1 MKILLTHPSAD
12 LYGSDRMALLAI
24 EALAGQG
31 HEVHAVVPVGGPLL
45 ELIGNTDASVVVKD
59 IPVLRRADL
68 HPTRIF
74 GLLWR
79 VLRSSEQIVRTISR
93 QNPDV
98 LYVNTIV
105 QPWWVLAGKLMR
117 RRVVVHVRE
126 AESQSHPAVRKLLCG
141 CLLMADLVI
150 CNSEATRT
158 EITSMV
164 PVSRG
169 RTMVIYNG
177 KDWSKYRTD
186 RSDHRRDTLRRS
198 PIALVVIGRLSHR
211 KGQDVAIRALAELK
225 AQGCQARLTIVGSAF
240 EGNEGI
246 WSELISL
253 ATSLG
258 VLDQTRFKG
267 FQQDIRSILAETDI
281 AIVPSRIEPFGTV
294 AAECMAAGLLTIVS
308 DVQGLTEIVEP
319 DRNGLTF
326 PVGDHQTLALRC
338 IWAVNHRDDAER
350 LALCGQRDVDERFGL
365 ERYQRQIVEAL
376 ECVAVEKAER

>member
-45 ELIGNTDASVVVKD
+45 ELIDNTNASVVVKD
-59 IPVLRRADL
+59 IPVLRREDL

-74 GLLWR
+74 GLLLR
-79 VLRSSEQIVRTISR
+79 VLRSSVRIVRTISS

-126 AESQSHPAVRKLLCG
+126 AEHQSHPAVRKLLYG

-150 CNSEATRT
+150 CNSEATRR

-169 RTMVIYNG
+169 RTKVIYNG

-186 RSDHRRDTLRRS
+186 RIGYQRDASRRS
-198 PIALVVIGRLSHR
+198 PIALAVIGRLSHR

-225 AQGCQARLTIVGSAF
+225 SQGCQARLTIVGSAF
-240 EGNEGI
+240 KGNEGI
-246 WSELISL
+246 RSELISL

-258 VLDQTRFKG
+258 VVDQTHFKG
-267 FQQDIRSILAETDI
+267 FQHDIRSVLADTDI

-326 PVGDHQTLALRC
+326 PAGDHQMLALRC
-338 IWAVNHRDDAER
+338 MWAVDHSDDAVR

-376 ECVAVEKAER
+376 EFVDVGRAES